1 MGFHEDHGAG
11 SGEAAGAVLSRAA
24 DRAARTAGA
33 DRRLAGLL
41 GASLSVTGDP
51 GRGGDPGGPGGAAP
65 PGVALVAVG
74 GYGRCELLPGSDLD
88 VLLLHDGRPD
98 IGAIAGRI
106 WYPLWDCG
114 VRLDHAVRTVP
125 QARRVAR
132 TDIRAALGLLYA
144 RHVAGEAGLTSRL
157 RDGVLADWRAAAPS
171 RIGELRDLHAQRAA
185 FFGELAFLLEPD
197 LKEARGGLRD
207 VHAIQALAAA
217 WAAPAPGPRVRA
229 AYELI
234 LDVRHI
240 LHEVTGRP
248 ADRLLLQE
256 QDEVARAGGLRD
268 ADDLLRELAGAGRIV
283 AYAADHA
290 FRHAVRAG
298 RRRLPGRGPGWGARR
313 RGPERRPLADGVVE
327 QDGEVVLARSADPR
341 SDPVLPL
348 RAAAAAAQAALPLA
362 PGTLRRLAGCPPL
375 PVPWPAGA
383 RDALTALLGA
393 GDAAIGVWEALDQ
406 EGLAT
411 ALIPEWERV
420 RNKPQRSPLHRFT
433 VDRHLVETA
442 ARAAAFARDVA
453 RPDLLLLAALLHDIG
468 KGWPGD
474 HSATGEAVARGVAR
488 RAGFAGPDADLVARA
503 VRHHLLLP
511 VVATRRD
518 LDDPVTVERVARTVG
533 SRTLLGLL
541 HALAIADGLATGPAA
556 WNDWKAGLV
565 AGLVRRVAAVL
576 AGEPL
581 PGPAPLRDDQLAL
594 AAGGGPAAIVTG
606 DEVTVVAPDR
616 PGLLWQAAGV
626 LASHRLVVRSANA
639 ASAGATAVTVLRVA
653 PEYGDPPDAALVASD
668 LRRMLEGRLD
678 IGDRLNRRAR
688 AARPRGAAAAPPRVT
703 LVDDASLTATIVEVR
718 AHDEPGLLWRIGRA
732 LGSCGLDVRA
742 ARVETLGAEAVDVFY
757 VTDGSGRPLTGDQE
771 RRAAVA
777 SVLAVLAGGN
787 GPPDPPG
794 LPAAVPAVSAGALP
808 GAGQGAAPGPGL
820 PARLPAGRTPGRPAP
835 AARRACDPGPLGR

>member
-248 ADRLLLQE
+248 ADRLLLQ
-256 QDEVARAGGLRD
+256 
-268 ADDLLRELAGAGRIV
+268 
-283 AYAADHA
+283 
-290 FRHAVRAG
+290 
-298 RRRLPGRGPGWGARR
+298 
-313 RGPERRPLADGVVE
+313 
-327 QDGEVVLARSADPR
+327 
-341 SDPVLPL
+341 
-348 RAAAAAAQAALPLA
+348 
-362 PGTLRRLAGCPPL
+362 
-375 PVPWPAGA
+375 
-383 RDALTALLGA
+383 
-393 GDAAIGVWEALDQ
+393 
-406 EGLAT
+406 
-411 ALIPEWERV
+411 
-420 RNKPQRSPLHRFT
+420 
-433 VDRHLVETA
+433 
-442 ARAAAFARDVA
+442 
-453 RPDLLLLAALLHDIG
+453 
-468 KGWPGD
+468 
-474 HSATGEAVARGVAR
+474 
-488 RAGFAGPDADLVARA
+488 
-503 VRHHLLLP
+503 
-511 VVATRRD
+511 
-518 LDDPVTVERVARTVG
+518 
-533 SRTLLGLL
+533 
-541 HALAIADGLATGPAA
+541 
-556 WNDWKAGLV
+556 
-565 AGLVRRVAAVL
+565 
-576 AGEPL
+576 
-581 PGPAPLRDDQLAL
+581 
-594 AAGGGPAAIVTG
+594 
-606 DEVTVVAPDR
+606 
-616 PGLLWQAAGV
+616 
-626 LASHRLVVRSANA
+626 
-639 ASAGATAVTVLRVA
+639 
-653 PEYGDPPDAALVASD
+653 
-668 LRRMLEGRLD
+668 
-678 IGDRLNRRAR
+678 
-688 AARPRGAAAAPPRVT
+688 
-703 LVDDASLTATIVEVR
+703 
-718 AHDEPGLLWRIGRA
+718 
-732 LGSCGLDVRA
+732 
-742 ARVETLGAEAVDVFY
+742 
-757 VTDGSGRPLTGDQE
+757 
-771 RRAAVA
+771 
-777 SVLAVLAGGN
+777 
-787 GPPDPPG
+787 
-794 LPAAVPAVSAGALP
+794 
-808 GAGQGAAPGPGL
+808 
-820 PARLPAGRTPGRPAP
+820 
-835 AARRACDPGPLGR
+835 